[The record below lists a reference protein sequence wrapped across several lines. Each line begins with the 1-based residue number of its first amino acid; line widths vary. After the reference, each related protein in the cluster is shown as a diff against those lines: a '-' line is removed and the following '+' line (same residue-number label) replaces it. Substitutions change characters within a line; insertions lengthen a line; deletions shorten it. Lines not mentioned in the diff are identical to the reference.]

1 MSPSHTAFQGACGL
15 LLCKSAF
22 PVRKVVF
29 CRVRIR
35 YQRQTETG
43 AVYTLIQ
50 EGHLF
55 HVRSRVPQLE
65 LRWRD
70 ERWTPERNWL
80 EREFTY
86 PLDVGL
92 DEYLARFL
100 PHLNGKVIELPVVGG
115 VVALAT
121 DTDHA
126 HFHGKWFNFDSQGSS
141 PEAIQA
147 LKSILHTAA
156 DFYGVPSLFG

>member
-1 MSPSHTAFQGACGL
+1 MQAAFRALQGL
-15 LLCKSAF
+15 ILWRTAF
-22 PVRKVVF
+22 PVRKIVS

-43 AVYTLIQ
+43 ATYTLTQ
-50 EGHLF
+50 EEHLL

-65 LRWRD
+65 LRWRG

-80 EREFTY
+80 EREYTY
-86 PLDVGL
+86 PVDVGL

-100 PHLNGKVIELPVVGG
+100 PHLNGRVLSIPVAAGT
-115 VVALAT
+115 LSMAT
-121 DTDHA
+121 EVDHA
-126 HFHGKWFNFDSQGSS
+126 HFHGQWFNFDSEGDS
-141 PEAIQA
+141 PESIQA

-156 DFYGVPSLFG
+156 DFYGVASLFG